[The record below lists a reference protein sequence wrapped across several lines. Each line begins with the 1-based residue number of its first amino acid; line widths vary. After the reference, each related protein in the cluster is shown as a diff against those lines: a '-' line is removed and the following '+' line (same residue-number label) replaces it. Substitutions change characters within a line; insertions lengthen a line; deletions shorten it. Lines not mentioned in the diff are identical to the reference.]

1 MNLLRKN
8 RKQLIRGILLGTLLS
23 SACSQTLAATE
34 FGIGHFS
41 SSNPQTYEKMTGSL
55 NDLLKGTAEVK
66 FVSMPSAPQML
77 AAMASGSIDTASIGS
92 SPIITAIEKD
102 LDISIVYVQ
111 KVINKSE
118 ALVVNKNSEIHSLAD
133 LKGKKIGVPYNTS
146 AHFALMGALNKAG
159 LSNKDVTLINMKPD
173 ALMATWSRQDI
184 DAAYIWH
191 PFLGDLEKQNG
202 EVILT
207 TENLKSDGISVFD
220 ALIVRNEF
228 KKNHPDI
235 ILKYIQDQYEIS
247 QRYKNDTQSI
257 IDDFSKYL
265 RLPEEKTRLYV
276 SNYET
281 LTLKEMLSHE
291 MMGKTSDPTP
301 GLLNSLQTQAQFLV
315 DAGQIKAIPTNLR
328 SYIDSSFIEKLAEM
342 KGEL

>member
-1 MNLLRKN
+1 MNILKKN
-8 RKQLIRGILLGTLLS
+8 RKNLISGIILGSMLS
-23 SACSQTLAATE
+23 AFSSTSFATTE

-55 NDLLKGTAEVK
+55 SDLLEGEAEVK
-66 FVSMPSAPQML
+66 FISMPSAPQML

-92 SPIITAIEKD
+92 SPIITAIEKN
-102 LDISIVYVQ
+102 LDISIVYIQ

-118 ALVVNKNSEIHSLAD
+118 ALVINKDSDIHSVAD

-146 AHFALMGALNKAG
+146 AHFALMGALDKAG
-159 LSNKDVTLINMKPD
+159 LSTKDVTLINMKPD
-173 ALMATWSRQDI
+173 ALMATWSRHDI

-202 EVILT
+202 EVIFS
-207 TENLKSDGISVFD
+207 TEDLKSDGVLVFD

-228 KKNHPDI
+228 KKAHPDI
-235 ILKYIQDQYEIS
+235 VLKYIQDQYEIS

-265 RLPEEKTRLYV
+265 RLPEDKTRLYV

-281 LTLKEMLSHE
+281 LTLKEMLSHD
-291 MMGKTSDPTP
+291 MMGKTSDATP
-301 GLLNSLQTQAQFLV
+301 GLLNSLTTQAQFLK
-315 DAGQIKAIPTNLR
+315 DADQIKEIPTNLR
-328 SYIDSSFIEKLAEM
+328 SYIDSSFVEKLAEI